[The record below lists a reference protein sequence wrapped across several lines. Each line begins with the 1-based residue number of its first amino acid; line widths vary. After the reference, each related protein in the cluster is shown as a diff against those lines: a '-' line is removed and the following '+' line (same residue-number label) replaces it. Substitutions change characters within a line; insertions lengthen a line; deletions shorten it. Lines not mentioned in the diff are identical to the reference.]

1 MIIVTML
8 RAANVLNVVKVAVVI
23 TLDLMFGI
31 YMFREG
37 GT

>member
-8 RAANVLNVVKVAVVI
+8 RAANVLTVLKVAVVI

-31 YMFREG
+31 YMFWGG